1 MVFFSLIVLI
11 SVLFYLNRSWIMER
25 AVDYL
30 NRSQPGEVRMDHINL
45 IPFMGFPDVAVQLK
59 NVSFYESSVSDNALY
74 REPILSLNEIY
85 VSLDVVDLIRGD
97 IQVSRARL
105 EDGNIRIEVYEDSV
119 TNLEYALGIRFGEED
134 EREEKHG
141 LPSINVDLKKLHLS
155 NIQLVMHDRVREDH
169 FHLMVNAVENRFSYL
184 PELIETGIEL
194 DIDINSFNYQ
204 TIKLKEQRNIQLESD
219 LSFDRM
225 TNKLTIH
232 PSILSLSGL
241 SLEVWGS
248 SELLEE
254 ITLDLGFRATNTGL
268 DVLNYL
274 LKGILNMDEIEQIGS
289 GSIRLDGEVK
299 GKMGRQLPVITVNGV
314 ADGIGFRI
322 KPVEKNVTGISFR
335 AFATNGEKPDMS
347 EGILQVEE
355 FSAIFPEGNIKGSF
369 TAKNLVTPEV
379 DIEVASDVELAGL
392 EAMIASDVL
401 KDLKGHV
408 KLDGKIRGVMDREKD
423 DFIGE
428 GGDITAI
435 LRRVGFVMNQDTV
448 ERINGEIFVQ
458 ENTIGTHGLD
468 LDFNGN
474 HMRLGARVDDL
485 LLYLLGSAR
494 DVKAELALASDRLST
509 AKLFRDSSLVN
520 LLGEE
525 IEGLHFT
532 AGARISK
539 KELDAFIKKDSLPE
553 MLLTLDSFGVRLP
566 VYADI
571 SNLNASLKLGRDTLD
586 LYHLNGMIGESG
598 FGFSGRVVNYAAL
611 MNEDSGEVVN
621 LEYHLASDRM
631 RAEDL
636 FTLREGFLLPETYRT
651 EYLENFRL
659 SGSFEAPV
667 SGLLTEDSPLDLTLH
682 ISDLGWNFRY
692 YPLAFDQFLIRVR
705 KEGDQLFVDDF
716 RGKVGESNLKM
727 KASIRNITDSLENME
742 GNLVLESDL
751 LDFNELLNYQDPDQL
766 KDSARTDIARTDIA
780 RTDIARA
787 DSANT
792 GTPPRLDQIDYPRFS
807 FSVDI
812 GELRYGANSIF
823 GMKGSFRSSKEKIL
837 YLDHLVTSGQSGGTI
852 AFNGQFNVS
861 NPGAYTFITEV
872 DIEQVNVNDLS
883 FEMTSGE
890 ESYTL
895 KENFAGLVSTKGMA
909 EIFITPDLTFDI
921 SASTATF
928 DVTVTDGELIN
939 FTPLQAAAKYLDN
952 KDLNHIRFARLRNR
966 FTLVDSRIIIP
977 LMSVGSTAGQLLIEG
992 EQGLDNSYLYL
1003 LRIPTWLVK
1012 DAAMSV
1018 LSGSENEQQ
1027 EEQMYEMK
1035 MGKFL
1040 VMTLWSD
1047 GEVSEVKTGDKRD
1060 RYQP

>member
-1 MVFFSLIVLI
+1 MFLSLIVLI

-45 IPFMGFPDVAVQLK
+45 IPFMGFPDVALQLK
-59 NVSFYESSVSDNALY
+59 NVSFYESSVSENALY
-74 REPILSLNEIY
+74 MEPILSLNEIY

-97 IQVSRARL
+97 LIISRARL
-105 EDGNIRIEVYEDSV
+105 KDGNIRIVMYEDSV
-119 TNLEYALGIRFGEED
+119 TNLEHALGIRFGEDD
-134 EREEKHG
+134 EREEEQE
-141 LPSINVDLKKLHLS
+141 LPSINVDLKKLQLS

-169 FHLMVNAVENRFSYL
+169 FHLMVNSLENRFSYL
-184 PELIETGIEL
+184 PELIETGVEL

-204 TIKLKEQRNIQLESD
+204 TIKLEEQRNIQLESN
-219 LSFDRM
+219 LSFDRI

-232 PSILSLSGL
+232 PSALSLSGL
-241 SLEVWGS
+241 LLEVWGS

-289 GSIRLDGEVK
+289 GNIRLDGEIR
-299 GKMGRQLPVITVNGV
+299 GKLGRQLPVITVNGV
-314 ADGIGFRI
+314 CDGIGFRI
-322 KPVEKNVTGISFR
+322 KPIGKDVTGISFR
-335 AFATNGEKPDMS
+335 AFASNGKKSDLS
-347 EGILQVEE
+347 QAVLKVEE
-355 FSAIFPEGNIKGSF
+355 FRANFPEGNIKGRF
-369 TAKNLVTPEV
+369 TVRNMIAPEV
-379 DIEVASDVELAGL
+379 DIEASSDLELAGL

-428 GGDITAI
+428 GGDITAV
-435 LRRVGFVMNQDTV
+435 LRRVGFVMKQDTV
-448 ERINGEIFVQ
+448 EKINGEIFVQ
-458 ENTIGTHGLD
+458 ENTIGTRGLD

-474 HMRLGARVDDL
+474 HMRLGARADDL

-598 FGFSGRVVNYAAL
+598 FRFSGRVINYAAL

-667 SGLLTEDSPLDLTLH
+667 SGLVTEGSPLDLTLH
-682 ISDLGWNFRY
+682 VSDLGWNFRY
-692 YPLAFDQFLIRVR
+692 YPLAFDQFLIRMR

-727 KASIRNITDSLENME
+727 KASIGNITDSLENME

-751 LDFNELLNYQDPDQL
+751 LDFNELLNYQNPDQL
-766 KDSARTDIARTDIA
+766 KDSAR
-780 RTDIARA
+780 A

-792 GTPPRLDQIDYPRFS
+792 GNPPRLDQIDYPRFS

-812 GELRYGANSIF
+812 GELRYGTNSIF

-872 DIEQVNVNDLS
+872 EIEQVNVNDLS

-921 SASTATF
+921 STSTATF

-952 KDLNHIRFARLRNR
+952 KDLNHVRFARLRNR

-1012 DAAMSV
+1012 DAAISV